1 MTANTAPAIASNLP
15 EFVAIRQDLHRHPEL
30 MFDLPRTAGIV
41 AAKLR
46 EFGFDDVIEGIAKTG
61 VIGILHGA
69 KGAAG
74 SADKRVL
81 LRADMD
87 ALPILEATNAPYA
100 SQTQGAM
107 HACGHDGH
115 TTMLLG
121 AAHHLAQSRDFD
133 GTLVFCFQPA
143 EEGEGGARV
152 MIEEGL
158 LQRFPVKGAYAMHN
172 WPGLPVGHFAAIHG
186 AAMASADGML
196 ITVKGMG
203 GHAAKPE
210 LARDPVVCAAAI
222 ITAAQTIVSRSIS
235 PFEHAVVSITSI
247 HGGDAWNV
255 IPDTVTMRCNLRSFS
270 EAVSDRI
277 ISELN
282 RICASTAEAHGC
294 TVSVERPPMTPY
306 PPTVN
311 HPAETATAIAAMQAV
326 AGLDNVHEDL
336 PPVMGAEDFGFIL
349 REVPGA
355 YVFIGNGDSAPLHN
369 PAYDFDDEALGFG
382 IAFWADLARR
392 VLPLAQ

>member
-69 KGAAG
+69 NGPAD

-87 ALPILEATNAPYA
+87 ALPILEATSAPYA

-152 MIEEGL
+152 MIKEGL

-196 ITVKGMG
+196 ITVTGTG

-210 LARDPVVCAAAI
+210 LARDPVVCAAAL

-235 PFEHAVVSITSI
+235 PFEQAVVSITSI

-255 IPDTVTMRCNLRSFS
+255 IPDTVTMRCNIRSFS

-294 TVSVERPPMTPY
+294 TVSVARPPMTPY

-311 HPAETATAIAAMQAV
+311 HPAETANAIAAMQAV
-326 AGLDNVHEDL
+326 AGVDNVHEDL

>member
-1 MTANTAPAIASNLP
+1 MTANTAPAIVSNLP

-61 VIGILHGA
+61 VIGILHGR
-69 KGAAG
+69 KGPAD
-74 SADKRVL
+74 STDKRVL

-87 ALPILEATNAPYA
+87 ALPILEATAAPYA

-172 WPGLPVGHFAAIHG
+172 WPGLPVGQFAAIHG

-196 ITVKGMG
+196 ITVTGMG

-210 LARDPVVCAAAI
+210 LARDPVVCAAALI
-222 ITAAQTIVSRSIS
+222 SAAQTIVSRSIS
-235 PFEHAVVSITSI
+235 PFEQAVVSITSI

-255 IPDTVTMRCNLRSFS
+255 IPDTVTMRCNIRSFS
-270 EAVSDRI
+270 ETVSARI

-282 RICASTAEAHGC
+282 RICASTAQAYGC
-294 TVSVERPPMTPY
+294 TVTVVRPPITPY

-311 HPAETATAIAAMQAV
+311 HPAETAIAIAAMQAV
-326 AGLDNVHEDL
+326 TGPENVREDL

-349 REVPGA
+349 REVPGS

-369 PAYDFDDEALGFG
+369 AAYDFNDEALGHG
-382 IAFWADLARR
+382 IAFWGELARR